1 LEGDSLLTF
10 GGHNRAPGT
19 TAGLIRTVVLAA
31 ACTAVLLG
39 VCTRPT
45 VAAQREQETRPN
57 AQAYLH
63 YSLGRL
69 MEVSGALTDALVQYR
84 RADSL
89 DPGHCEV
96 SNAVART
103 LYVLGKIDEASRRSA
118 MALEM
123 CPDNHEVLAIRAE
136 LLLVKGETRE
146 AEELLSGV
154 VADHGAPREF
164 AALYA
169 QALLSQGRFEDGAA
183 FLRSRSEADSLDPR
197 IAAMYGRALLLLG
210 DPEGAVSQF
219 RRSDQLEPGD
229 RTVTGMLSRLL
240 IALDRPEEGVPLL
253 EWIHSRYQAMEPE
266 FISLAAGY
274 SMMGDLE
281 RAHAILDTAAARF
294 GETAPIL
301 RARGA
306 THYEAGDFDR
316 AIDAYEKL
324 LEIDEDSVTA
334 LNFIAYTLADENRD
348 LERALEY
355 ARRAVELEEDNPL
368 LRDTLGWTYFRLGSM
383 KEARRELDLSV
394 ELGGDNPVILEHLGD
409 VLLALGLVDEAV
421 AVWMKA
427 LEPSPGRTST
437 IERIEGTGAR
447 VPARL
452 RESPNGETP

>member
-1 LEGDSLLTF
+1 M
-10 GGHNRAPGT
+10 RQRRVPGT
-19 TAGLIRTVVLAA
+19 RAALTRTIVTVVALAA
-31 ACTAVLLG
+31 VLPGAGHL
-39 VCTRPT
+39 P
-45 VAAQREQETRPN
+45 AAAAERGQETRPN
-57 AQAYLH
+57 SQAYLH

-103 LYVLGKIDEASRRSA
+103 LYVLGRIDEASERSA

-123 CPDNHEVLAIRAE
+123 CPDNFEVLAIRAE
-136 LLLVKGETRE
+136 LLLVKGEPRE
-146 AEELLSGV
+146 AEGLLSSI
-154 VADHGAPREF
+154 ASDHGAPREF

-169 QALLSQGRFEDGAA
+169 QALLSQGRLEDGAA
-183 FLRSRSEADSLDPR
+183 FLHSRSEADSLDPR

-219 RRSDQLEPGD
+219 RRSNRLEPGD

-240 IALDRPEEGVPLL
+240 IALERPEEGVPLL
-253 EWIHSRYQAMEPE
+253 EWIHSRYNAMEPE
-266 FISLAAGY
+266 LISLAAGY
-274 SMMGDLE
+274 SMMGDSE
-281 RAHAILDTAAARF
+281 RAEAILDTATARF
-294 GETAPIL
+294 GDTAPIL

-306 THYEAGDFDR
+306 MYYSAGDFDR

-348 LERALEY
+348 LGRALEY

-368 LRDTLGWTYFRLGSM
+368 LRDTLGWTHFRLGNM
-383 KEARRELDLSV
+383 EEARRELDLSV

-409 VLLALGLVDEAV
+409 VLLALVLVDEAV
-421 AVWMKA
+421 AVWTKA
-427 LEPSPGRTST
+427 LESSPGRGST
-437 IERIEGTGAR
+437 IERIEGTGAL
-447 VPARL
+447 VPAKL

>member
-1 LEGDSLLTF
+1 LLTF
-10 GGHNRAPGT
+10 WGHNRVPA
-19 TAGLIRTVVLAA
+19 TAKALVRTVVLTA
-31 ACTAVLLG
+31 ACTAILLG
-39 VCTRPT
+39 ACTRQ
-45 VAAQREQETRPN
+45 AAATQRAQEMRPN

-63 YSLGRL
+63 YTLGRL
-69 MEVSGALTDALVQYR
+69 MEVSGSLADALVQYR

-89 DPGHCEV
+89 DPGHCEL

-103 LYVLGKIDEASRRSA
+103 LYVLGKIDEASEKSA
-118 MALEM
+118 TALEM
-123 CPDNHEVLAIRAE
+123 CPDNVEVLAIRAE

-146 AEELLSGV
+146 AEELLSSV
-154 VADHGAPREF
+154 VSDYDAPREF

-183 FLRSRSEADSLDPR
+183 YLRSRSEADSLDPR

-210 DPEGAVSQF
+210 DSEGAVSQF
-219 RRSDQLEPGD
+219 RRSNRLEPGD

-253 EWIHSRYQAMEPE
+253 EWIHSRYEAMEPE

-274 SMMGDLE
+274 SMMGDAE
-281 RAHAILDTAAARF
+281 RAEAILDTATARF
-294 GETAPIL
+294 GDTASIL
-301 RARGA
+301 QARGA
-306 THYEAGDFDR
+306 TYYGAGDFDG
-316 AIDAYEKL
+316 AVDAYEKL

-348 LERALEY
+348 LEHALDY
-355 ARRAVELEEDNPL
+355 ARRAVELEKDNPL
-368 LRDTLGWTYFRLGSM
+368 LRDTLGWTYFRLGNM
-383 KEARRELDLSV
+383 EEARRELDLSV

-421 AVWMKA
+421 VVWTHA
-427 LEPSPGRTST
+427 LESSPGRAST
-437 IERIEGTGAR
+437 IERIEGTGAP
-447 VPARL
+447 VPATL

>member
-1 LEGDSLLTF
+1 MVALLR
-10 GGHNRAPGT
+10 HNRIPGS
-19 TAGLIRTVVLAA
+19 AAALARTVVLVG
-31 ACTAVLLG
+31 ACTAVLLAA
-39 VCTRPT
+39 CPRP
-45 VAAQREQETRPN
+45 AAAVERRQEVRPN

-89 DPGHCEV
+89 DPGHCEL

-123 CPDNHEVLAIRAE
+123 CPDNLDVLAIRAE
-136 LLLVKGETRE
+136 LLLVNGETRE
-146 AEELLSGV
+146 AEELLSS
-154 VADHGAPREF
+154 VASNYDAPREF

-169 QALLSQGRFEDGAA
+169 QALLSQGRLEDGAA
-183 FLRSRSEADSLDPR
+183 YLRSRSEADSLDPR

-210 DPEGAVSQF
+210 DSEGAVSEF
-219 RRSDQLEPGD
+219 RRSARLEPHD
-229 RTVTGMLSRLL
+229 RAVTGMLSRLL

-253 EWIHSRYQAMEPE
+253 EWIHSRYEAVEPE

-274 SMMGDLE
+274 SMMGDSE
-281 RAHAILDTAAARF
+281 RAEAILDTATARF
-294 GETAPIL
+294 GDTAPIL

-306 THYEAGDFDR
+306 MYYGAGDYDG
-316 AIDAYEKL
+316 AMNAYEKL
-324 LEIDEDSVTA
+324 LEIEQNSVTA

-368 LRDTLGWTYFRLGSM
+368 LRDTLGWTHFRLGNM
-383 KEARRELDLSV
+383 EEARRELDLSV

-409 VLLALGLVDEAV
+409 VLLELGLVNEAV
-421 AVWMKA
+421 DVWTDA
-427 LEPSPGRTST
+427 LEASPGRAST
-437 IERIEGTGAR
+437 IERIEGTGAL
-447 VPARL
+447 VPANL

>member
-1 LEGDSLLTF
+1 M
-10 GGHNRAPGT
+10 
-19 TAGLIRTVVLAA
+19 VVILAA
-31 ACTAVLLG
+31 VLPGAGHL
-39 VCTRPT
+39 P
-45 VAAQREQETRPN
+45 VAAAGRGQEVRPN

-69 MEVSGALTDALVQYR
+69 MEVSGSLTDALVQYR
-84 RADSL
+84 RADSM

-103 LYVLGKIDEASRRSA
+103 LYVLGRIDEASTRSA

-123 CPDNHEVLAIRAE
+123 CPENFEVLAIRAE
-136 LLLVKGETRE
+136 LLLVQGETRE
-146 AEELLSGV
+146 AEELLSS
-154 VADHGAPREF
+154 VASDRGAPREF

-169 QALLSQGRFEDGAA
+169 QALLSQGRLEDGAA

-210 DPEGAVSQF
+210 DSEGAVSQF
-219 RRSDQLEPGD
+219 RRSNQLEPGD

-253 EWIHSRYQAMEPE
+253 EWIHSRYEAMEPE
-266 FISLAAGY
+266 FISLAGGY
-274 SMMGDLE
+274 SMMGDYE
-281 RAHAILDTAAARF
+281 RAEAILDTATARF
-294 GETAPIL
+294 GDTAPIL

-306 THYEAGDFDR
+306 MYYGAGDFDR

-348 LERALEY
+348 LGRALEY

-368 LRDTLGWTYFRLGSM
+368 LRDTLGWTYFKLGNLE
-383 KEARRELDLSV
+383 EARRELDLSV

-409 VLLALGLVDEAV
+409 VLLALVLVDEAV
-421 AVWMKA
+421 AAWTKA
-427 LEPSPGRTST
+427 LESSPGRDST
-437 IERIEGTGAR
+437 IERIEGTGAL
-447 VPARL
+447 VPAEL
-452 RESPNGETP
+452 REPPNGETQ

>member
-1 LEGDSLLTF
+1 MT
-10 GGHNRAPGT
+10 RT
-19 TAGLIRTVVLAA
+19 IVTVVALAA
-31 ACTAVLLG
+31 ILPGAGHL
-39 VCTRPT
+39 P
-45 VAAQREQETRPN
+45 VAAAERGQETRPN

-84 RADSL
+84 RADSM

-103 LYVLGKIDEASRRSA
+103 LYVLGKIDEASEKSA

-123 CPDNHEVLAIRAE
+123 CPDNIEVLAIRAE
-136 LLLVKGETRE
+136 LLLVKGETRA
-146 AEELLSGV
+146 AEELLSSV
-154 VADHGAPREF
+154 VSDRGAPREF

-169 QALLSQGRFEDGAA
+169 QALLSQGRLEDGAA
-183 FLRSRSEADSLDPR
+183 FMRSRSEADSLDPR

-210 DPEGAVSQF
+210 DSEGAVSQF
-219 RRSDQLEPGD
+219 RRANQLEPGD

-274 SMMGDLE
+274 SMMGDSE
-281 RAHAILDTAAARF
+281 RADAILDTATARF
-294 GETAPIL
+294 GDTVPIL

-306 THYEAGDFDR
+306 MYYNAGDFDR

-324 LEIDEDSVTA
+324 LEINEDSVTA

-348 LERALEY
+348 LGRALEY
-355 ARRAVELEEDNPL
+355 ARRAVELEGDNPL
-368 LRDTLGWTYFRLGSM
+368 LRDTLGWTYFKLG
-383 KEARRELDLSV
+383 KLEEARRELDLSV

-409 VLLALGLVDEAV
+409 VLFALVLVDEAV
-421 AVWMKA
+421 AVWTKA
-427 LEPSPGRTST
+427 LESSPGKDST
-437 IERIEGTGAR
+437 IERIEGTGAL
-447 VPARL
+447 VPTEL
-452 RESPNGETP
+452 REPPNGETQ

>member
-1 LEGDSLLTF
+1 MPTF
-10 GGHNRAPGT
+10 LRHNRIPGT
-19 TAGLIRTVVLAA
+19 AATLTQTAVLVAVCTVVLLGACPTPAGAA
-31 ACTAVLLG
+31 EP
-39 VCTRPT
+39 R
-45 VAAQREQETRPN
+45 QDMRPN

-69 MEVSGALTDALVQYR
+69 MEVSGALADAMVQYR
-84 RADSL
+84 KADSL
-89 DPGHCEV
+89 DPGHCEI
-96 SNAVART
+96 SNALART
-103 LYVLGKIDEASRRSA
+103 LYVLGNIDDASGRSA

-123 CPDNHEVLAIRAE
+123 CPDNLEVLAIRAE
-136 LLLVKGETRE
+136 LLLVTGETRE
-146 AEELLSGV
+146 AEQLLSS
-154 VADHGAPREF
+154 VASDQDAPREF

-169 QALLSQGRFEDGAA
+169 QTLLSQGRLEDGAA
-183 FLRSRSEADSLDPR
+183 FLRSRSEADSLDAR

-210 DPEGAVSQF
+210 DSEGAVIQF
-219 RRSDQLEPGD
+219 RRSNQLEPGD

-240 IALDRPEEGVPLL
+240 ITLDRPEEGVPLL
-253 EWIHSRYQAMEPE
+253 EWINSRYEAMQPE

-274 SMMGDLE
+274 SMMGDSE
-281 RAHAILDTAAARF
+281 RAEAILDTATARF
-294 GETAPIL
+294 GDTAPIL

-306 THYEAGDFDR
+306 MYYGAGDFDG
-316 AIDAYEKL
+316 AIGAYEKL

-348 LERALEY
+348 LGRALEY

-368 LRDTLGWTYFRLGSM
+368 LRDTLGWTHFRLGNM
-383 KEARRELDLSV
+383 EEARRELDLSV

-421 AVWMKA
+421 AVWTKA

-437 IERIEGTGAR
+437 IERIEGTGAQ